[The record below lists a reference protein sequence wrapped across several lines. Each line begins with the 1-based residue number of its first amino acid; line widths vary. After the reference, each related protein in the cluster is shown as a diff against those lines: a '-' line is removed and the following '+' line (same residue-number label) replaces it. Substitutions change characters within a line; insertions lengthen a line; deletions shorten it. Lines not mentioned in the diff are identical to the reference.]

1 MPLVPGLRHGLSSWV
16 CTATQQLGMHSM
28 LSQTVTYCSYNYDSE
43 VHSDVADRYPDDK
56 VVKLNEPRH
65 CK

>member
-1 MPLVPGLRHGLSSWV
+1 
-16 CTATQQLGMHSM
+16 MHSM
-28 LSQTVTYCSYNYDSE
+28 LSQTVTNCSYNYDSE
-43 VHSDVADRYPDDK
+43 VNPDVADRHPGDK